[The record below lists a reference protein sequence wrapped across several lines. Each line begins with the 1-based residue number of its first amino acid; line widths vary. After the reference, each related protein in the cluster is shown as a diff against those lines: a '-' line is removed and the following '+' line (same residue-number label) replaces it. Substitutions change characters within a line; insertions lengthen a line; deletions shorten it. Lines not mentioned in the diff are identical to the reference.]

1 MSYSGQ
7 ELLAKKVNQTEN
19 HYITGTAKV
28 SPHLKYFWLL
38 CSSHFGKEHNQTK
51 KKKKFHRFLEAWK
64 AFFLQKQWYS
74 LVLHNLGKTQFRGN
88 SSTKS

>member
-38 CSSHFGKEHNQTK
+38 CSSHFGKEYNQTK
-51 KKKKFHRFLEAWK
+51 KKKSFIDFWK
-64 AFFLQKQWYS
+64 HGKLFFCRS
-74 LVLHNLGKTQFRGN
+74 NGTA
-88 SSTKS
+88 

>member
-38 CSSHFGKEHNQTK
+38 CSSHFGKEYNQTK
-51 KKKKFHRFLEAWK
+51 KKKKV
-64 AFFLQKQWYS
+64 S
-74 LVLHNLGKTQFRGN
+74 
-88 SSTKS
+88 